1 MIRKL
6 YFIRHINLKLL
17 SLPGTANNLFHPNH
31 ISLHYKIKERRSV
44 KNLKQT
50 VIPSLSLI
58 ETISNLN
65 SVISAQLVQVP
76 KWSPHNG
83 AKLLR
88 RYHHKSASFGAKAR
102 PR

>member
-6 YFIRHINLKLL
+6 HFIRHINFKSL
-17 SLPGTANNLFHPNH
+17 SPPGTEKNLFPPNH
-31 ISLHYKIKERRSV
+31 ISLHNKNQRTPLSKEAKTNSYPV
-44 KNLKQT
+44 
-50 VIPSLSLI
+50 I

-65 SVISAQLVQVP
+65 SVISAQLGQVP
-76 KWSPHNG
+76 EWSPRNG